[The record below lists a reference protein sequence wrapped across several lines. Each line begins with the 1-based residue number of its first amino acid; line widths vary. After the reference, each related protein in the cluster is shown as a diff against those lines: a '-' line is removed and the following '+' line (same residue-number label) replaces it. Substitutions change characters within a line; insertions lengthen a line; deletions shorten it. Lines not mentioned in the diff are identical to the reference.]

1 MKLKK
6 YHKFLVAADG
16 SAASK
21 FGLKFLSSGL
31 LYRYAGYQI
40 LKYKP
45 KNKVKFLKKVFKKF
59 NLKKL
64 NNINLHSTK
73 ISEYTSIIAKEK
85 KIRLVLKSFQKKF
98 SSKFKKV
105 CIEGRDIGTVILPN
119 ADVKF
124 FFKCDLNTAAKRRL
138 EVMPCG
144 GGSPLAHGL
153 SQAARVG
160 ANALSTGDLGQVVV
174 VAITDGRGNIPLSKS
189 LGQPD
194 LDNEPSIDL
203 KQEVLD
209 VASKY
214 RTLGIK
220 LLVIDTERKFI
231 ASGMG

>member
-16 SAASK
+16 SAASGKTTGAKKIARK

-64 NNINLHSTK
+64 NNTNLHSTK

-124 FFKCDLNTAAKRRL
+124 FFKCDLNTAAKRRFKEL
-138 EVMPCG
+138 NKKNKKIKFIEVKKQLQIRNLRDVSRKN
-144 GGSPLAHGL
+144 SPLLKSYDA
-153 SQAARVG
+153 VIVD
-160 ANALSTGDLGQVVV
+160 TGKLNKIPDMMKKMSK
-174 VAITDGRGNIPLSKS
+174 IMEKEIKNKYGN
-189 LGQPD
+189 
-194 LDNEPSIDL
+194 
-203 KQEVLD
+203 
-209 VASKY
+209 
-214 RTLGIK
+214 
-220 LLVIDTERKFI
+220 
-231 ASGMG
+231 